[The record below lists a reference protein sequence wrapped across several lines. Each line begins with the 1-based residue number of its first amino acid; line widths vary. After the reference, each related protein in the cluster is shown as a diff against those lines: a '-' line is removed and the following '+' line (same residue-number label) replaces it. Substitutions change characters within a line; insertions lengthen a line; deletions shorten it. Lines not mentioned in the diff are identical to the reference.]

1 MPESVNAKLSE
12 HLNSLRNTTLR
23 LMLSRLASNPK
34 EVKPELAAWLGDQ
47 AKCCLDSKVG
57 LIEVFTDRAR
67 MSDVYEKQSGKA
79 AIRLGLKYGQDFTR
93 LIADV
98 SCCW

>member
-1 MPESVNAKLSE
+1 M
-12 HLNSLRNTTLR
+12 T
-23 LMLSRLASNPK
+23 LSRLASNPK
-34 EVKPELAAWLGDQ
+34 EVKAELAAWLGDQ
-47 AKCCLDSKVG
+47 AKCLDSKVG